1 MKTNIL
7 TLTFLS
13 LFALNLSI
21 NAQNYLATG
30 TQITMGD
37 DLRKGVEDVTV
48 GDVILSYDYTKDLY
62 EKKKVAGVDKIMF
75 NRLARIV
82 LENKMQVLVTSQ
94 YPFWSERGWVSI
106 DPEMTIQNPKYASV
120 KSCNVGD
127 YLKFYDI
134 LSTGSDRIAII
145 EGILEPI
152 MGYNIQL
159 EEGGSI
165 IANGFIIGV
174 D

>member
-1 MKTNIL
+1 M
-7 TLTFLS
+7 
-13 LFALNLSI
+13 
-21 NAQNYLATG
+21 
-30 TQITMGD
+30 
-37 DLRKGVEDVTV
+37 
-48 GDVILSYDYTKDLY
+48 
-62 EKKKVAGVDKIMF
+62 
-75 NRLARIV
+75 
-82 LENKMQVLVTSQ
+82 
-94 YPFWSERGWVSI
+94 
-106 DPEMTIQNPKYASV
+106 
-120 KSCNVGD
+120 GD